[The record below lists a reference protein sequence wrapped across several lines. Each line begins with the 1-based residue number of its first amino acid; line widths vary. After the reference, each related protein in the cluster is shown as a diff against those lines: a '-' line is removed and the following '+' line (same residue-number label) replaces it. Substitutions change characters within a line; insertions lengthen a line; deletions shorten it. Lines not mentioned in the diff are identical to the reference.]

1 MSAKGYVTVHWDR
14 MQAGYNRQLDEDKD
28 GRVTVR
34 DVQSKWRKFVD
45 LLTKNIQ
52 VTTKRKIFM
61 ISLLINIYI
70 LSNYFADK

>member
-14 MQAGYNRQLDEDKD
+14 MQAGYNKQLDVDKD

-34 DVQSKWRKFVD
+34 DVQSKWRKFID

-52 VTTKRKIFM
+52 VTTKR
-61 ISLLINIYI
+61 
-70 LSNYFADK
+70 

>member
-14 MQAGYNRQLDEDKD
+14 MQAGYNRQLDVDKD

-52 VTTKRKIFM
+52 VTRKRKI
-61 ISLLINIYI
+61 ILINVYVVK
-70 LSNYFADK
+70 SFC